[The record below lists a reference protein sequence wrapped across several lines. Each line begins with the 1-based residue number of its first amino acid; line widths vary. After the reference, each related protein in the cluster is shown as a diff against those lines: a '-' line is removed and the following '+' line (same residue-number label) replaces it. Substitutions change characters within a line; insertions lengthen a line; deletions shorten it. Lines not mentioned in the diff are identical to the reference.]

1 MNMDE
6 TAIVQAVKH
15 CVASSLALQ
24 EDEVQLD
31 SRLIDD
37 LGADSLDF
45 IDILFSLEKALAR
58 KLRNEDIDGFL
69 RAEFS
74 EKNLVLGQF
83 VPRAEIDRLLYWMP
97 LLQKAKD
104 LDKVTPK
111 EVFAHI
117 SVETFVRIAQSAG
130 KPQGAS

>member
-1 MNMDE
+1 ME
-6 TAIVQAVKH
+6 HTEIVQAVKR
-15 CVASSLALQ
+15 CVAGSLALQ
-24 EDEVQLD
+24 EDEVQLE
-31 SRLIDD
+31 SSLIDD

-83 VPRAEIDRLLYWMP
+83 VPRAEVDRLLRWMP
-97 LLQKAKD
+97 LLQRAKD
-104 LDKVTPK
+104 LEKVTPK

-117 SVETFVRIAQSAG
+117 SVETFVRIAESAG
-130 KPQGAS
+130 VNQVRSE